1 MIVQHS
7 AWYSGRNIAGRI
19 DCIYWRGL
27 LQLPS
32 DMNRAMREASGCR
45 TVTDTDSYAF
55 FRETINAN
63 EGMTAAILFIMD
75 INLRDENLLGF
86 IQEIIENKSLLD
98 IFSGSKYWKKGGEQ
112 AVKLISNS
120 SFHSIS
126 PEITQIIENLLQDV
140 CPEQCEAGCNISWNQ
155 MSATLLNG
163 DGLCEYHHNHKE
175 KLENE

>member
-1 MIVQHS
+1 
-7 AWYSGRNIAGRI
+7 
-19 DCIYWRGL
+19 
-27 LQLPS
+27 
-32 DMNRAMREASGCR
+32 
-45 TVTDTDSYAF
+45 
-55 FRETINAN
+55 
-63 EGMTAAILFIMD
+63 MTAAILFIMD
-75 INLRDENLLGF
+75 INLRDENLLWF
-86 IQEIIENKSLLD
+86 IQEIIENKSLLY

-163 DGLCEYHHNHKE
+163 DGLCEYHHNYKE